1 MSAILFC
8 ICSIVFD
15 TFCFC
20 LYATLKWKVL
30 DIYFSL
36 CNVYKVCS
44 TKGLSLLLC
53 FLYLRSYWRFL
64 SLFFNFILWIWLA
77 GFDMS
82 GLLLANHW
90 SFFKV
95 SSVPRLSCHICHLQP
110 SHRRGF
116 VWNRYWDFLKELP
129 ILLRACLLVAVFVSL
144 FRAINWNIRA
154 EPAVDVPTENW

>member
-30 DIYFSL
+30 DVYFSF
-36 CNVYKVCS
+36 CNVHKVYS
-44 TKGLSLLLC
+44 TTGLSLLLC
-53 FLYLRSYWRFL
+53 FLYLQSYWRFL
-64 SLFFNFILWIWLA
+64 SLFFFLLYLVDLIGRLWHEWAAFSQPLI
-77 GFDMS
+77 
-82 GLLLANHW
+82 
-90 SFFKV
+90 FFKV

-129 ILLRACLLVAVFVSL
+129 ILLRAYLLVAVFVSL

-154 EPAVDVPTENW
+154 EPAVDVPT

>member
-53 FLYLRSYWRFL
+53 FLYLQSYWRFL

-90 SFFKV
+90 SFLRFLLSHAFLV
-95 SSVPRLSCHICHLQP
+95 ISVICNPPTGEALFGTDIGTFWRSYQ
-110 SHRRGF
+110 
-116 VWNRYWDFLKELP
+116 YCLEL
-129 ILLRACLLVAVFVSL
+129 ACL
-144 FRAINWNIRA
+144 
-154 EPAVDVPTENW
+154 